1 MTNKDIERFK
11 IMYVSK
17 TTKDND
23 EIKEF
28 ENKINRFETVI
39 NILINIKPE
48 EYYQELKNI
57 ILTEF
62 EKCRIE
68 VSQYLEK
75 NESLHLSLLNSNNTN
90 NSNNNSNNSTDG
102 VHTNYLSKYLICVSQ
117 TILFIISDI
126 SFKLDYYALAMNCL
140 IKKTMDYISI
150 FLEKNAKETIKYISP
165 AIRNKRLKV
174 LHYIL
179 HFMSLSKSF
188 TKNIYSNDET
198 KNSTMV
204 FGSYGKYIFTHLVQV
219 NRVCHRLNVDVHKPL
234 NTMNKIMKK
243 VMGWNNKLSHI
254 VKGDYLYGNLKL
266 EKFFRL
272 HFNLKLV
279 MWKSN
284 SLPLDKFKK
293 KIEICRI
300 CDQKIPIKD
309 FFMHIN
315 YCKEQKVFCEEMK
328 VYKDKIEKLIKEFQQ
343 FINLMIVNN
352 EQNKTH
358 LFSLTNHLN
367 SVFKKINIIEPK
379 GSSNSNKKNTKDK
392 SIHILNAFVKIY
404 NYEKDIPA
412 DSYENKINCFNKLFL
427 LIYVSVCLFHLSK
440 KGNVASPEMNI
451 ILASL
456 IVILIEKML
465 SVEFITTIKAS
476 QTKSNKKGNDSNNNN
491 NNSSNSNIRGKDNEI
506 NSSFDNIFKQEKK
519 KYSSQKNLA
528 LLFRENSY
536 NYEKKSPPTRC
547 IDDDD
552 EYILSKKINSSNN
565 PTRFTIFFDEC
576 KMKLLGSSSSPHK
589 GSRHS
594 SQSRESNSKCSNK
607 NKNKNNNNKMK
618 YSFDMNECNKRRN
631 DEQRKDKTITA
642 KQSEWNNNNNN
653 KFKKEKTTT
662 ISNISVTP
670 FQSDFYVLG
679 KSNTNTN
686 IKSNKYL
693 KVPDAH
699 DNAHSFVLDDIREIG
714 SSEKLKQKKSLFS
727 SSTRFNNLKYL
738 RHDNVNNVNQNHQQ
752 QLQSFATDSEIDDDD
767 DNDNNDSNSEERND
781 NNNNKQ
787 QQNAQHKVLL
797 ADDDNN
803 DNGEHESI
811 EINDSMIIADET
823 SEDDKLK
830 GIVGNNSDSDGDGEL
845 LNDYDDDDDDVS
857 LNSLAEKDDLNQ
869 IINELYH
876 DTFPTEP
883 EMSKKLTFEFD
894 PVIKTP
900 PQPRTPRSS
909 LERKNININL
919 EPPAKQKNQP
929 TSPTNR
935 THRSTHTFTIS
946 PLINLHPIHTDN
958 NNNNSQS
965 NASKDNQNSN
975 ETTLVISTTSISDFQ
990 LVIPFAKGGYGRVDL
1005 YKKRTTGDIF
1015 AVKTV
1020 NIKSMKDKKLYSTLK
1035 TETQILNE
1043 INSDYIVNCYYII
1056 KEKSNIY
1063 YVMEYMKGG
1072 DLFSLL
1078 SSVYLLKS
1086 TIQLI
1091 TAEVLLSLFYLHSKN
1106 ITHRDIK
1113 PENILI
1119 NDEGHFKLTDFG
1131 LSQCENKS
1139 NKYAVYHGSNDV
1151 LFNND
1156 DIENSNE
1163 ELKKKLVGTLNYM
1176 APENFTEEYEITFA
1190 VDYWALGVLIYEL
1203 YTFKVPFDA
1212 ECTNAIKEN
1221 IISIKINWE
1230 YIDCEETRDNYDNVD
1245 NAIDLIKKFLVKN
1258 PYERWGD
1265 NEFEKIKQHSFFDGF
1280 NWNNIKRIRE
1290 KYIID
1295 YVKKMLEKINAKIKM
1310 KSSNKDNKEII
1321 QEDNAD
1327 INDDEGDG
1335 QDGCYYERVDNLY
1348 QKSSDVMRRQIKTNK
1363 VELCEDKEYSILD
1376 DLK

>member
-75 NESLHLSLLNSNNTN
+75 NELSLLTN
-90 NSNNNSNNSTDG
+90 NNNNSNSSTNSSTI
-102 VHTNYLSKYLICVSQ
+102 TNYLSKYLICVSQ

-150 FLEKNAKETIKYISP
+150 FLEKNAKETIKFISP

-219 NRVCHRLNVDVHKPL
+219 NRVCHRLKVDVHKPL
-234 NTMNKIMKK
+234 NTTNKIMKK
-243 VMGWNNKLSHI
+243 VMGWNNKLSNM

-279 MWKSN
+279 TWKSN

-328 VYKDKIEKLIKEFQQ
+328 VYKNKIEKLIKEFQQ
-343 FINLMIVNN
+343 FINLMTVNN

-367 SVFKKINIIEPK
+367 SVFKKINIMEPK
-379 GSSNSNKKNTKDK
+379 CNSNSNNKNKHSKDK

-476 QTKSNKKGNDSNNNN
+476 QTKSNKKGNDSNN
-491 NNSSNSNIRGKDNEI
+491 SNSNIRGKDNEI
-506 NSSFDNIFKQEKK
+506 NSSFDNVFKHEKK
-519 KYSSQKNLA
+519 KYNSQKNLA
-528 LLFRENSY
+528 LLFRGSSY
-536 NYEKKSPPTRC
+536 NYEKKSPPTHC
-547 IDDDD
+547 IDDD
-552 EYILSKKINSSNN
+552 EYVLSKKINSSNN

-576 KMKLLGSSSSPHK
+576 KMKLLGSSSSPQK

-594 SQSRESNSKCSNK
+594 SRSKESKSKCSYK
-607 NKNKNNNNKMK
+607 NKNRTK
-618 YSFDMNECNKRRN
+618 YSFDMNEYNKRR
-631 DEQRKDKTITA
+631 DVEQPKYKTLTA
-642 KQSEWNNNNNN
+642 KQSEWNDNNNNNN
-653 KFKKEKTTT
+653 KCKNEKTTPMP
-662 ISNISVTP
+662 NISVTP
-670 FQSDFYVLG
+670 CQSDCYVLG
-679 KSNTNTN
+679 KSNTNINTN
-686 IKSNKYL
+686 TKSNKYL

-699 DNAHSFVLDDIREIG
+699 DNTHSFVFDDIREIG

-738 RHDNVNNVNQNHQQ
+738 RRGNVNQNHQQ
-752 QLQSFATDSEIDDDD
+752 QLQSFASDSEVDDDD
-767 DNDNNDSNSEERND
+767 DNDNNNDSNSEERND
-781 NNNNKQ
+781 NNNNNKQ
-787 QQNAQHKVLL
+787 QQNTQHKVLL
-797 ADDDNN
+797 ADDDN
-803 DNGEHESI
+803 GEQESI
-811 EINDSMIIADET
+811 EVNDSMIIADET
-823 SEDDKLK
+823 SEDDNLK
-830 GIVGNNSDSDGDGEL
+830 GVAGNNSDSDGDDEL
-845 LNDYDDDDDDVS
+845 LNDSDKNEDDDDDDDDDVS
-857 LNSLAEKDDLNQ
+857 LNSLAEKDDLNK

-883 EMSKKLTFEFD
+883 EISKKLTFEFD
-894 PVIKTP
+894 PVIKKP

-958 NNNNSQS
+958 NNNNNSQS
-965 NASKDNQNSN
+965 NVSKDNQNSN

-1139 NKYAVYHGSNDV
+1139 NKYAVYHGNNNV

-1221 IISIKINWE
+1221 IINIKINWE
-1230 YIDCEETRDNYDNVD
+1230 YINCEETRDNYDNVD
-1245 NAIDLIKKFLVKN
+1245 DAIDLIKKFLVKN

-1295 YVKKMLEKINAKIKM
+1295 YVKKMLEKVNAKIKM
-1310 KSSNKDNKEII
+1310 KGSNKDNKETI
-1321 QEDNAD
+1321 QEDNED
-1327 INDDEGDG
+1327 INNDEEDG

-1348 QKSSDVMRRQIKTNK
+1348 QKSSDVMRKQIKTNK